1 MSEGVADRMS
11 KTGAATHT
19 QCRLW
24 VIRCGAIQPPSR
36 PLSVVSPTA
45 TLVLQ
50 CSEWREVPLATW
62 RSK

>member
-24 VIRCGAIQPPSR
+24 VK
-36 PLSVVSPTA
+36 
-45 TLVLQ
+45 
-50 CSEWREVPLATW
+50 SE
-62 RSK
+62 RSIPR

>member
-1 MSEGVADRMS
+1 LDLTLKAQSL
-11 KTGAATHT
+11 AT
-19 QCRLW
+19 CPLW

-50 CSEWREVPLATW
+50 CSEWREVP
-62 RSK
+62 

>member
-24 VIRCGAIQPPSR
+24 VKSRQTAANRNR
-36 PLSVVSPTA
+36 PLSA
-45 TLVLQ
+45 LVQ
-50 CSEWREVPLATW
+50 KRT
-62 RSK
+62 K